1 MYDSLGGLI
10 DAEYIKQQARDEYL
24 RSDLKKKVLSQAMSI
39 KQMLRKEERKAYE
52 SSALRKKLLAT
63 LGKVKDMQ
71 IDQGSSIKESLI
83 IISKY

>member
-1 MYDSLGGLI
+1 
-10 DAEYIKQQARDEYL
+10 
-24 RSDLKKKVLSQAMSI
+24 
-39 KQMLRKEERKAYE
+39 MLRKEERKAYE